1 MDKEYA
7 PIAGSSDFC
16 KQSIK
21 LALGDHSDIIKNG
34 LVCIIYKIYFLEIWD
49 IDKLNLIFLNIKYK

>member
-16 KQSIK
+16 TQSIK
-21 LALGDHSDIIKNG
+21 LALGDNSDAISNNF
-34 LVCIIYKIYFLEIWD
+34 VCIIYKIYFLEIWD
-49 IDKLNLIFLNIKYK
+49 INKLN

>member
-21 LALGDHSDIIKNG
+21 LALGDNSDIIKNG
-34 LVCIIYKIYFLEIWD
+34 LVRIICKIYFLKI
-49 IDKLNLIFLNIKYK
+49 

>member
-21 LALGDHSDIIKNG
+21 LALGDNSDIIKNG
-34 LVCIIYKIYFLEIWD
+34 LVRIICKIYFLKIWD
-49 IDKLNLIFLNIKYK
+49 IDKLNFLRYKV